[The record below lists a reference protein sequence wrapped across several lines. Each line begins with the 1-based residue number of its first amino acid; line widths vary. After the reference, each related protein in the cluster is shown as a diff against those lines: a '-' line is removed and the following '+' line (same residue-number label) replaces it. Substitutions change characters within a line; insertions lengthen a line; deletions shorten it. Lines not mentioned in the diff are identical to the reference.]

1 MVDYEHIAYTPTNAA
16 RVAEV
21 SRPTLYRWMKLDGF
35 PVAALAA
42 APEFRRRHSSSG
54 SISKRG

>member
-35 PVAALAA
+35 PVA
-42 APEFRRRHSSSG
+42 RIGGCTSG